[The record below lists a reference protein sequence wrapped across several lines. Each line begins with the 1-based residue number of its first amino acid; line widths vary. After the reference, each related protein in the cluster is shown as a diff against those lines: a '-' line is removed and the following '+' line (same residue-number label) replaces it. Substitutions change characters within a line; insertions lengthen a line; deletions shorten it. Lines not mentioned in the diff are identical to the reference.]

1 MCCKDDDMNTVSK
14 EQGYK
19 KIPLSSKELKE
30 LSVKPKIEDGKLKFD
45 QNKESHRYIMGEN
58 D

>member
-1 MCCKDDDMNTVSK
+1 MNTVSK